1 MRVLKIGAAALVA
14 IAAVGA
20 AALQPVDAKPKAML
34 PDRTLTC
41 RMGHATDVVI
51 EKRQTMEEMTFD
63 SWHQFV
69 LHLPS
74 IPVRTTPP
82 PEAYLPPEKIAPG
95 TRIVADPDGIAADV
109 PKFYRVL
116 DIWPQ
121 RVEILTWLSP
131 TLLHLMIVDPI
142 DPEKNTARLF
152 MTYSNR
158 EMSYDPTRIY
168 IGDCTVTTD
177 GKIASAK

>member
-1 MRVLKIGAAALVA
+1 MHVLRIGVAALAATVA
-14 IAAVGA
+14 SAAPSPALA
-20 AALQPVDAKPKAML
+20 APKAML

-41 RMGHATDVVI
+41 RLGHATNVVI

-63 SWHQFV
+63 SWHSFA
-69 LHLPS
+69 LRLPS

-82 PEAYLPPEKIAPG
+82 PEAYEEPEKIAPG
-95 TRIVADPDGIAADV
+95 TGIVADPDGIAADV
-109 PKFYRVL
+109 TNFYRVL

-131 TLLHLMIVDPI
+131 TLLHLIIVDPI
-142 DPEKNTARLF
+142 DPDKNTARLF

-158 EMSYDPTRIY
+158 EMSYDPSRIY
-168 IGDCTVTTD
+168 IGDCAVTNT
-177 GKIASAK
+177 GKTASAK